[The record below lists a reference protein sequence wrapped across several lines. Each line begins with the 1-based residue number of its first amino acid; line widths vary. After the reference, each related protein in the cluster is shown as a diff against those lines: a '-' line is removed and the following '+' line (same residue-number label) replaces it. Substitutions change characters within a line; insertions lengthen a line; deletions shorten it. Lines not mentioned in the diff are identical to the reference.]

1 MVVGESGFP
10 ERTNINEGIHPSVD
24 KRHGMPSENKEL
36 LDSFVKYCEANPN
49 QRFWQALSNWS
60 PFSYIYGSQ
69 KQIENKGLVDLYY
82 FGQLE
87 RVPDESKKILRASVK
102 KRLARRTKQ

>member
-1 MVVGESGFP
+1 MKAGFRKSLNNK
-10 ERTNINEGIHPSVD
+10 EVIHFIVD
-24 KRHGMPSENKEL
+24 QRLSMPSENKEL
-36 LDSFVKYCEANPN
+36 LDSFVKYCKANPN

-60 PFSYIYGSQ
+60 PFSFVYGSQ

-87 RVPDESKKILRASVK
+87 RVPDESKKILRALIK
-102 KRLARRTKQ
+102 KRRARRTKQ